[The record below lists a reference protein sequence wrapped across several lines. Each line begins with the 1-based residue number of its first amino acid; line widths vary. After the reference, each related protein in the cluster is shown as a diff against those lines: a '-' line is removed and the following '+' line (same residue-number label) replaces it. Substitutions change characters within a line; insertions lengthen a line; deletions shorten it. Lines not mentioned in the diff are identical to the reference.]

1 MFEIFIHIYDLYS
14 VDIKTIFI
22 WRQANGDCDIK
33 QYSYPSS
40 AKITVIKIYA
50 IIIVSNINS
59 IDLIV
64 EYTYELIECPLRKTG
79 TEYYPKLK
87 NENIETYQYFRT

>member
-1 MFEIFIHIYDLYS
+1 MYS
-14 VDIKTIFI
+14 VDIKTIFVCK
-22 WRQANGDCDIK
+22 QANGDCDIK

-64 EYTYELIECPLRKTG
+64 ENIYELIECPLRKTSA
-79 TEYYPKLK
+79 EYQLKTK
-87 NENIETYQYFRT
+87 NENIET